1 MNNGSYGVAWFYDNK
16 EDDTKMSNMQHQIL
30 EMAERMPLLRCGNPS
45 SWLVIMSHHCH
56 IVNQVRLVAKQ
67 ITSWR

>member
-1 MNNGSYGVAWFYDNK
+1 MKLESYNQMNNGSYGVAWFYDNK

-45 SWLVIMSHHCH
+45 S
-56 IVNQVRLVAKQ
+56 
-67 ITSWR
+67 